1 MQNYVAANGAGSVYL
16 NVIEPSNGKV
26 GIYKVVSVTSASSVY
41 TISVTV
47 NSASTGSW
55 TNVSLHCLSWS
66 GSGAS
71 GTSGTS
77 GFVDIQ
83 NNVDNYVMTGT
94 GTPGTINGEANL
106 TFNGFALNINN
117 GSTIDALDG
126 SGNPRFSWDG
136 ADTFYAGGDRT
147 NFTYAFDQGIS
158 AITDW
163 SIISTATW
171 TSNLVNGNILSQAT
185 AGATITA
192 GQIVYLDTAGQ
203 WRLADADAEST
214 STPLLGIALTSA
226 SATQRLG
233 VLLSGIV
240 STIKHDQVAGPATP
254 GLPLYISTTAGNVT
268 QTQPTGTGDVVRL
281 VGHNFVGVVGARAT
295 VAVIFFRPDQT
306 WTVIE

>member
-1 MQNYVAANGAGSVYL
+1 
-16 NVIEPSNGKV
+16 VIEPSTTKV
-26 GIYKVVSVTSASSVY
+26 GIYEVNSVTSASSVY
-41 TISVTV
+41 TISVSV
-47 NSASTGSW
+47 NSASSGSW
-55 TNVSLHCLSWS
+55 TNVALHCLSWS

-77 GFVDIQ
+77 GFVNIL

-106 TFNGFALNINN
+106 KFDGSKLTIDN
-117 GSTIDALDG
+117 GSTIDARNSFPVTRLY
-126 SGNPRFSWDG
+126 WDG
-136 ADTFYAGGDRT
+136 VDTLSAGGDRT
-147 NFTYAFDQGIS
+147 NLTYVFDQGIS

-163 SIISTATW
+163 NEITSTLW
-171 TSNLVNGNILSQAT
+171 QSLLVNGNILSQAT

-192 GQIVYLDTAGQ
+192 GQIVYLGTGGT
-203 WRLADADAEST
+203 WSLADADAEST

-226 SATQRLG
+226 TGGQRMG
-233 VLLSGIV
+233 VLLSGTI
-240 STIKHDQVAGPATP
+240 STTYHDQVATPATP

-281 VGHNFVGVVGARAT
+281 IGHNFVGISGGRAN
-295 VAVIFFRPDQT
+295 VAVIFFQPDKT

>member
-16 NVIEPSNGKV
+16 NVIEPSTGKV

-106 TFNGFALNINN
+106 TFDGSKLTIDN
-117 GSTIDALDG
+117 GSTIDARNSFPVTRLY
-126 SGNPRFSWDG
+126 WDG
-136 ADTFYAGGDRT
+136 VDTLSAGGDRT
-147 NFTYAFDQGIS
+147 NLTYVFDQGIS

-163 SIISTATW
+163 TEITSTLW
-171 TSNLVNGNILSQAT
+171 QSLLVNGNILSQAT

-192 GQIVYLDTAGQ
+192 GQIVYLDTTGQ
-203 WRLADADAEST
+203 WKLADADAEST
-214 STPLLGIALTSA
+214 STPLLGIAITSA
-226 SATQRLG
+226 NSGQRMG
-233 VLLSGIV
+233 VLLSGTI
-240 STIKHDQVAGPATP
+240 STSYHDQVATPATA

-281 VGHNFVGVVGARAT
+281 VGHNFVGISGGRGN

-306 WTVIE
+306 WTVME